1 MQQLDVSQITNYTIG
16 NTVATA
22 TPVQVKGK
30 CVFQFDG
37 SLQIMLER
45 NSPATQQFTMIGA
58 VGVTPPNIVDFGPF
72 GRTIYCYFPAGA
84 ATLQMWIN
92 TNGVN

>member
-1 MQQLDVSQITNYTIG
+1 MGLDQSQITQYA
-16 NTVATA
+16 VSAVKATA
-22 TPVQVKGK
+22 TPVQVIGK

-45 NSPATQQFTMIGA
+45 NSPTTQEFTMIGA
-58 VGVTPPNIVDFGPF
+58 VGVTPPNVIDFGSF

-84 ATLQMWIN
+84 ATLSMWVN
-92 TNGVN
+92 TNGIN